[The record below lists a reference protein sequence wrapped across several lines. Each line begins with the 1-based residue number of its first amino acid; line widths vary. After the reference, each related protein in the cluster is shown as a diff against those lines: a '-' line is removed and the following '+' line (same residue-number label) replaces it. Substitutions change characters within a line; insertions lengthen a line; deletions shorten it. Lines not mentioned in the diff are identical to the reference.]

1 MDEPVCRSLHV
12 VDLFEALGADLLELP
27 VFIVFSENAVTRS
40 PEGLRVPTFDLITY
54 VDYSGHNKCWLSVCT
69 EYMCA

>member
-1 MDEPVCRSLHV
+1 MNPLSRSLQD
-12 VDLFEALGADLLELP
+12 VDLFEARGADLFELP
-27 VFIVFSENAVTRS
+27 VFIVFSENAVTQS

-69 EYMCA
+69 ECMCI